1 MTRHTDRMTP
11 DPARHTVT
19 GPPPRPA
26 AHFARPPMPPAHL
39 LATTAAAAIVLALI
53 GLGLWALLASGGPA
67 TSTPTS
73 AQLITVTPSAH
84 P

>member
-1 MTRHTDRMTP
+1 MTP
-11 DPARHTVT
+11 HPARHTVT
-19 GPPPRPA
+19 GPPSRQA
-26 AHFARPPMPPAHL
+26 AHAARPPMPTARL
-39 LATTAAAAIVLALI
+39 LGITGVAATLLGLL